1 MTQTPALPAPPLVS
15 IVIPTYNRED
25 LVAAAIDSA
34 LAQTH
39 PRCEV
44 VVVDDGST
52 DATPAVLRRYAGR
65 IVAIRQENKGLA
77 GARNAGIRASS
88 GELVGFLDSDDLWE
102 PRLVEEAVKLFEA
115 HREVGAVFLAER
127 DIDLAGQI
135 GTKVH
140 GKRTPG
146 LFFTPEGMIG
156 RDTNVGCGRP
166 PVARRELLE
175 RYGLFDESFRNFAD
189 CEMWIRH
196 SFNFPMAVLAEPL
209 VLRRVHPGNV
219 SADLAKDARLWIR
232 ILDAVLRDHPEFAAA
247 HPAVMRRTRAKQHLR
262 IGRDLLARTR
272 DDGML
277 LPVAR
282 QHLRTTVRL
291 WPRFH
296 RTWTYLLWSYVAPRT
311 YAIFRNF
318 ELRKFK

>member
-1 MTQTPALPAPPLVS
+1 MPPPPLVS

-52 DATPAVLRRYAGR
+52 DGTGDVLRRYAGR
-65 IVAIRQENKGLA
+65 IVAIRQDNKGLA
-77 GARNAGIRASS
+77 GARNAGFRASS
-88 GELVGFLDSDDLWE
+88 GTLVGFLDSDDLWE
-102 PRLVEEAVKLFEA
+102 PRLVAEAVKLFDA
-115 HREVGAVFLAER
+115 HPSVGAVFLAER
-127 DIDLAGQI
+127 DIDVEGRI

-156 RDTNVGCGRP
+156 RDTGVGCGRP
-166 PVARRELLE
+166 PIARRELLE
-175 RYGLFDESFRNFAD
+175 KFGLFDESFRNFAD

-196 SFNFPMAVLAEPL
+196 SFHFEMAILAEPL

-219 SADLAKDARLWIR
+219 SADLAKDARLWLR
-232 ILDAVLRDHPEFAAA
+232 ILDAVLQDHPDFAAA

-262 IGRDLLARTR
+262 IGRDLLARCRNDRTLVPEAR
-272 DDGML
+272 RHL
-277 LPVAR
+277 LD
-282 QHLRTTVRL
+282 TVRL

-296 RTWTYLLWSYVAPRT
+296 RAWTYLVWSYVAPRT
-311 YAIFRNF
+311 YGAFRDA
-318 ELRKFK
+318 ELRRR